1 MQAATGPDTNL
12 RAGAIENT
20 LGDMNARGDRFRNCP
35 IGSRAIRS
43 PAVVRFKRMVDVESA
58 LYSRTAAAGGCLS
71 SRANK
76 DDIVLSAGVP
86 FWNGLFCSTGALR
99 FSRQIGF

>member
-12 RAGAIENT
+12 RAGAIENA
-20 LGDMNARGDRFRNCP
+20 LGDLNARGDRFRNCP

-43 PAVVRFKRMVDVESA
+43 PAVVRFKRKVESA

-86 FWNGLFCSTGALR
+86 SWNGLFCSTGALR